1 MSKLDELV
9 RKTQVNKPCAA
20 DATTIVI
27 SVTERSERNVMKRFD
42 EIKVD
47 WLVVER
53 QLQTWS
59 HFTRNGRKLIVKVTF
74 NYVET
79 KTAGPAGQ
87 GSTSGQIAERQA
99 RRDAERAV
107 LGRTAAWEHLFAVFS
122 CPGAPCDRGPYCWQ
136 DPSTKK
142 HYKLMGHQLRD
153 LVKQVQRG
161 ESIDKH
167 EDMPREIR
175 DKLYAEEQQQLS
187 RKRKRANSGSYAS
200 NLPAIHIHNVIPGQL
215 DTASAHS
222 SVGSTPTATSLRCAL
237 EGLGMRDDVAEE
249 YFAWHGSRVRRQALK
264 EEYDRA
270 CELALGK
277 GLDLELIHVDQEGV
291 Y

>member
-1 MSKLDELV
+1 M
-9 RKTQVNKPCAA
+9 
-20 DATTIVI
+20 
-27 SVTERSERNVMKRFD
+27 SVTERSERNVTKRFD

-59 HFTRNGRKLIVKVTF
+59 HLTHNGRKLIIKVTF
-74 NYVET
+74 NYIET
-79 KTAGPAGQ
+79 KTAGPAAGQ
-87 GSTSGQIAERQA
+87 GSTSGQLAERQA

-107 LGRTAAWEHLFAVFS
+107 LGRTAAWEHVFAIFS

-136 DPSTKK
+136 DPATRK
-142 HYKLMGHQLRD
+142 HYKLMGHQLRN

-161 ESIDKH
+161 EDINSH

-175 DKLYAEEQQQLS
+175 DEIYAEEQQHLS
-187 RKRKRANSGSYAS
+187 RKRKRANSSTYGTS
-200 NLPAIHIHNVIPGQL
+200 LPAIHIHNITPSQP
-215 DTASAHS
+215 DTVLTNSRVSSAPES
-222 SVGSTPTATSLRCAL
+222 ASLRYAL

-249 YFAWHGSRVRRQALK
+249 YFAWHGSRVRRQTLK

-277 GLDLELIHVDQEGV
+277 GLDLELIHDDQDGV
-291 Y
+291 YQFLTDHGIMEGPA